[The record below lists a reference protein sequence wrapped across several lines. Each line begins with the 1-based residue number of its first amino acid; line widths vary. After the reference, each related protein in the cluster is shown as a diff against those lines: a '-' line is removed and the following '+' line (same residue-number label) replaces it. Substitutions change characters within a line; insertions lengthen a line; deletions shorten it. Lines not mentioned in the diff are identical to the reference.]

1 MGMDL
6 WRKPCRVIL
15 RLCLIAGASLPALAQ
30 NVVTAQGDQVFE
42 KLGRMVAAIDGDP
55 ARRRSYEQ
63 WFDQQ
68 GEALRARARG
78 LAEQGGARNLLLA
91 AALNDLPE
99 SLGWFDAAATEA
111 SAQSRQ
117 WREAAL
123 SVRPRDRLASW
134 VEAAHCSFPGSGC
147 ESTATVM
154 FLLQNEPDNAV
165 AYLWVLD
172 AAGRRNDVAA
182 MRQALHQAGQ
192 ATRYDTHLQEWM
204 MLVNNEIRA
213 VGSPPMDPA
222 LIAAIEGATGSDQA
236 TIIDGIETTF
246 LSHLVLATPMSPPLK
261 WLMTLCSARDLD
273 EQGRGDCIGVMGLI
287 ARDGTS
293 VLEQFAGTIGM
304 VRLSTADA
312 DSRAWRERLRRISW
326 INENASELLPIS
338 MIDNAMRYGA
348 FLQWSID
355 QGEFSAYNELLVRNG
370 IATTPP
376 DGWLPDNP
384 RRRALITT
392 GSDEG
397 F

>member
-1 MGMDL
+1 MGMNL

-55 ARRRSYEQ
+55 ALRRSYEQ

-165 AYLWVLD
+165 AYL
-172 AAGRRNDVAA
+172 
-182 MRQALHQAGQ
+182 
-192 ATRYDTHLQEWM
+192 
-204 MLVNNEIRA
+204 
-213 VGSPPMDPA
+213 
-222 LIAAIEGATGSDQA
+222 
-236 TIIDGIETTF
+236 
-246 LSHLVLATPMSPPLK
+246 
-261 WLMTLCSARDLD
+261 
-273 EQGRGDCIGVMGLI
+273 
-287 ARDGTS
+287 
-293 VLEQFAGTIGM
+293 
-304 VRLSTADA
+304 
-312 DSRAWRERLRRISW
+312 
-326 INENASELLPIS
+326 
-338 MIDNAMRYGA
+338 
-348 FLQWSID
+348 
-355 QGEFSAYNELLVRNG
+355 
-370 IATTPP
+370 
-376 DGWLPDNP
+376 
-384 RRRALITT
+384 
-392 GSDEG
+392 
-397 F
+397 